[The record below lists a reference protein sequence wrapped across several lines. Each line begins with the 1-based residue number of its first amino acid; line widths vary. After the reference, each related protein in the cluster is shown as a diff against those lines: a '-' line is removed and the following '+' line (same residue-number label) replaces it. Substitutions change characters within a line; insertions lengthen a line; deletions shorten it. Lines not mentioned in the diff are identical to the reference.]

1 MVLLFYLIKVKLI
14 MLMRKIKKSHISVTG
29 YFSSYKNKR
38 QINFESK
45 LEHDFYLLLE
55 FDENVKNYQE
65 QPFKVYYIY
74 QDKKRRYTPD
84 TLVNYVNDTQK
95 VFEVKPIFKI
105 QNDIELQEK
114 IELQKEKIKEEK
126 NLELCIFTDA
136 DIDKIYMDNIKIIYN
151 FAFIKENKEIQDKI
165 RNELLK
171 LNVSL
176 PIKELLDRLTSNQSD
191 RLKYIPYLWNLVF
204 NNPACI
210 DFTKKITMASKINPK
225 GLK

>member
-1 MVLLFYLIKVKLI
+1 
-14 MLMRKIKKSHISVTG
+14 MLTRKIKKSHISVTG

-55 FDENVKNYQE
+55 FDETVKSYRE

-84 TLVNYVNDTQK
+84 TLVNYVDGIQK

-105 QNDIELQEK
+105 QNDVELQEK
-114 IELQKEKIKEEK
+114 IELQKQKIKEEK

-136 DIDKIYMDNIKIIYN
+136 NIDRIYMDNIKIIYN
-151 FAFIKENKEIQDKI
+151 LVFIKENKEIQDKI

-171 LNVSL
+171 LNVPL
-176 PIKELLDRLTSNQSD
+176 PIKELLDKLTSNQSD

-204 NNPACI
+204 NNPECI
-210 DFTKKITMASKINPK
+210 DFTKKITMASIINPK

>member
-1 MVLLFYLIKVKLI
+1 MST
-14 MLMRKIKKSHISVTG
+14 REIKKSHISVTG

-38 QINFESK
+38 LINFESK

-55 FDENVKNYQE
+55 FDETVKSYIE

-84 TLVNYVNDTQK
+84 TLVSYVDGIQK
-95 VFEVKPIFKI
+95 VFEIKPIFKI
-105 QNDIELQEK
+105 QNDLELQEK
-114 IELQKEKIKEEK
+114 IELQKQKIKEEK

-136 DIDKIYMDNIKIIYN
+136 NINKIYMDNIKIIYN

-176 PIKELLDRLTSNQSD
+176 AIKELLDRLTSNQSD

-204 NNPACI
+204 NNLECV
-210 DFTKKITMASKINPK
+210 DFSKKITMASIINPK

>member
-1 MVLLFYLIKVKLI
+1 MI
-14 MLMRKIKKSHISVTG
+14 RKIKKSHISVTG

-45 LEHDFYLLLE
+45 LEHDFYLILE
-55 FDENVKNYQE
+55 FDKTVKSYQE
-65 QPFKVYYIY
+65 QPFKVYYTY

-84 TLVNYVNDTQK
+84 TLVNYVDGTQK

-114 IELQKEKIKEEK
+114 IELQKQKIKEEE

-165 RNELLK
+165 KNELFK
-171 LNVSL
+171 LNIQIS
-176 PIKELLDRLTSNQSD
+176 IKELLDKITNNQSD
-191 RLKYIPYLWNLVF
+191 RLKYIPYVWNLVF
-204 NNPACI
+204 NNLESI
-210 DFTKKITMASKINPK
+210 DFTKKITMASIINPK
-225 GLK
+225 ELKWVN

>member
-1 MVLLFYLIKVKLI
+1 
-14 MLMRKIKKSHISVTG
+14 MLMRKIRKSHISVTG

-55 FDENVKNYQE
+55 FDETIKSYQE

-84 TLVNYVNDTQK
+84 TLVNYIDSTQK
-95 VFEVKPIFKI
+95 IFEVKPMFKI
-105 QNDIELQEK
+105 KNDIELQEK
-114 IELQKEKIKEEK
+114 IELQKQKIKEEK
-126 NLELCIFTDA
+126 NLELLIFTDENMN
-136 DIDKIYMDNIKIIYN
+136 KIYMNNIKIIYN
-151 FAFIKENKEIQDKI
+151 FAFIKINKEIQDKI
-165 RNELLK
+165 RKELLK
-171 LNVSL
+171 LDV
-176 PIKELLDRLTSNQSD
+176 PIAVKNLLDRLTNTKAD

-204 NNPACI
+204 NNLECM
-210 DFTKKITMASKINPK
+210 DFTKKITMASIINPK

>member
-1 MVLLFYLIKVKLI
+1 MFVRKV
-14 MLMRKIKKSHISVTG
+14 KKSHISVTG

-55 FDENVKNYQE
+55 FDEQVKSYQE
-65 QPFKVYYIY
+65 QPFNIYYTY

-84 TLVNYVNDTQK
+84 TLVNYIDDTQK

-114 IELQKEKIKEEK
+114 IELQKQKIKKEK
-126 NLELCIFTDA
+126 NLELSIFTDA
-136 DIDKIYMDNIKIIYN
+136 NIDKIYMDNIKIIYN
-151 FAFIKENKEIQDKI
+151 FAFIKENKEIENKI
-165 RNELLK
+165 KNELLK
-171 LNVSL
+171 LNIQIQ
-176 PIKELLDRLTSNQSD
+176 IKELLDRITNNQFD
-191 RLKYIPYLWNLVF
+191 RLKYIPYIWNLVF
-204 NNPACI
+204 NNPRCV
-210 DFTKKITMASKINPK
+210 DFTKKITMASTINPK

>member
-1 MVLLFYLIKVKLI
+1 MLI
-14 MLMRKIKKSHISVTG
+14 RKIEKSHIAVTG

-55 FDENVKNYQE
+55 FDETVKSYQE

-84 TLVNYVNDTQK
+84 TLVNYIDSTQK
-95 VFEVKPIFKI
+95 IFEVKPMFKI
-105 QNDIELQEK
+105 RNDVELQEK
-114 IELQKEKIKEEK
+114 IGLQKQKIKEEK
-126 NLELCIFTDA
+126 NLELSIFTDENMN
-136 DIDKIYMDNIKIIYN
+136 KIYMNNIKIIYN
-151 FAFIKENKEIQDKI
+151 FAFIKVNKEIQDKI
-165 RNELLK
+165 RKELLK
-171 LNVSL
+171 LNV
-176 PIKELLDRLTSNQSD
+176 PIQVKKLLDRLTSTKSD

-204 NNPACI
+204 NNLGCI
-210 DFTKKITMASKINPK
+210 DFTKKITMASIINPK

>member
-1 MVLLFYLIKVKLI
+1 MPT
-14 MLMRKIKKSHISVTG
+14 RSIKKSHIAVTG

-55 FDENVKNYQE
+55 FDKTIKSYQE

-84 TLVNYVNDTQK
+84 TLVNYIDSTQK
-95 VFEVKPIFKI
+95 IFEVKPMFKI
-105 QNDIELQEK
+105 KNDVELQEK
-114 IELQKEKIKEEK
+114 IELQKQKIKEEK
-126 NLELCIFTDA
+126 NLELCIFTDV
-136 DIDKIYMDNIKIIYN
+136 DIDKIYINNIKIIYN
-151 FAFIKENKEIQDKI
+151 FAFIKVNKEIQDKI
-165 RNELLK
+165 RKELLK
-171 LNVSL
+171 SNL
-176 PIKELLDRLTSNQSD
+176 PIAVKNLLDRLTNTKAD

-204 NNPACI
+204 NNLECM
-210 DFTKKITMASKINPK
+210 DFTKKITMASIINPK

>member
-1 MVLLFYLIKVKLI
+1 MGT
-14 MLMRKIKKSHISVTG
+14 REIKKSHIAVTG

-55 FDENVKNYQE
+55 FDETIKSYQE

-84 TLVNYVNDTQK
+84 TLVNYIDSTQK
-95 VFEVKPIFKI
+95 IFEVKPMFKI
-105 QNDIELQEK
+105 KNNIELQEK
-114 IELQKEKIKEEK
+114 IELQKQKIKEEK
-126 NLELCIFTDA
+126 NLELLIFTDENMN
-136 DIDKIYMDNIKIIYN
+136 KIYMNNIKIIYN
-151 FAFIKENKEIQDKI
+151 FAFIKVNKEIQDKI
-165 RNELLK
+165 REELLK
-171 LNVSL
+171 LNV
-176 PIKELLDRLTSNQSD
+176 PIEVKKLLDILTSTKSD

-204 NNPACI
+204 NNLGCI
-210 DFTKKITMASKINPK
+210 DFTKKITMASIINPK

>member
-1 MVLLFYLIKVKLI
+1 MST
-14 MLMRKIKKSHISVTG
+14 REIKKSHISVTG

-55 FDENVKNYQE
+55 FDETVKSYQE

-84 TLVNYVNDTQK
+84 TLVNYIDSTQK
-95 VFEVKPIFKI
+95 IFEVKPMFKI
-105 QNDIELQEK
+105 KNNIELQEK
-114 IELQKEKIKEEK
+114 IELQKQKIKEEK
-126 NLELCIFTDA
+126 NLELLIFTDENMN
-136 DIDKIYMDNIKIIYN
+136 KIYMNNIKIIYN

-171 LNVSL
+171 LNAPL
-176 PIKELLDRLTSNQSD
+176 LIKELLDRLTSNQAD

-204 NNPACI
+204 NNPECI
-210 DFTKKITMASKINPK
+210 DFTKKITMASIINPK

>member
-1 MVLLFYLIKVKLI
+1 MII
-14 MLMRKIKKSHISVTG
+14 RKIKKSHISVTG

-55 FDENVKNYQE
+55 FDKTVTSYQE
-65 QPFKVYYIY
+65 QPFNIYYIY

-84 TLVNYVNDTQK
+84 ALVNYIDGTQK
-95 VFEVKPIFKI
+95 VFEVKPISII

-114 IELQKEKIKEEK
+114 IELQKQKIKKEK
-126 NLELCIFTDA
+126 NLELSVFTDA

-151 FAFIKENKEIQDKI
+151 FAFIKENKEIENKI
-165 RNELLK
+165 KNELLK
-171 LNVSL
+171 LNIQIQ
-176 PIKELLDRLTSNQSD
+176 IKELLDRITNNQSD
-191 RLKYIPYLWNLVF
+191 RLKYIPYVWNLVF
-204 NNPACI
+204 HNPRCV
-210 DFTKKITMASKINPK
+210 DFTRKITMASIINPK

>member
-1 MVLLFYLIKVKLI
+1 MLI
-14 MLMRKIKKSHISVTG
+14 RRIKKSHIAVTG

-55 FDENVKNYQE
+55 FDETVKSYQE

-84 TLVNYVNDTQK
+84 TLVNYIDSTQK
-95 VFEVKPIFKI
+95 IFEVKPMFKI
-105 QNDIELQEK
+105 KNDIELQEK
-114 IELQKEKIKEEK
+114 IQLQKQKIKEEK
-126 NLELCIFTDA
+126 NLELSIFTDENMN
-136 DIDKIYMDNIKIIYN
+136 KIYMNNIKIIYN
-151 FAFIKENKEIQDKI
+151 FAFIKVNKEIQDKI
-165 RNELLK
+165 RKELLK
-171 LNVSL
+171 LNV
-176 PIKELLDRLTSNQSD
+176 PIQVKELLDRLTSTKFD

-204 NNPACI
+204 NNLGCI
-210 DFTKKITMASKINPK
+210 DFTKKITMASIINPK

>member
-1 MVLLFYLIKVKLI
+1 

-55 FDENVKNYQE
+55 FDETIKSYQE

-84 TLVNYVNDTQK
+84 TLVNYIDSTQK
-95 VFEVKPIFKI
+95 IFEVKPMFKI
-105 QNDIELQEK
+105 KNDIELQEK
-114 IELQKEKIKEEK
+114 IELQKQKIKEDK
-126 NLELCIFTDA
+126 NLELLIFTDENM
-136 DIDKIYMDNIKIIYN
+136 DKIYMNNIKIIYN
-151 FAFIKENKEIQDKI
+151 FAFIRVNKEIQDKI

-171 LNVSL
+171 LNV
-176 PIKELLDRLTSNQSD
+176 PIQVKKLLDRLTSTKFD

-204 NNPACI
+204 NNPGCI
-210 DFTKKITMASKINPK
+210 DFTKKITMASIINPK

>member
-1 MVLLFYLIKVKLI
+1 MKRIRTV
-14 MLMRKIKKSHISVTG
+14 KKSHIAVSG
-29 YFSSYKNKR
+29 YFASYKNKR

-55 FDENVKNYQE
+55 FDETVKNYIE

-84 TLVNYVNDTQK
+84 TLVNYVDGTQK

-114 IELQKEKIKEEK
+114 IELQKQKIKEEK
-126 NLELCIFTDA
+126 NLELCIFTDVN
-136 DIDKIYMDNIKIIYN
+136 IDKIYLNNIKIIYN
-151 FAFIKENKEIQDKI
+151 FAFIKINKEIQDKI
-165 RNELLK
+165 RKELLK
-171 LNVSL
+171 LNV
-176 PIKELLDRLTSNQSD
+176 PIAVKNLLDRLTNTKAD

-204 NNPACI
+204 NNLECM
-210 DFTKKITMASKINPK
+210 DFTKKITMASIINPK
-225 GLK
+225 GL

>member
-1 MVLLFYLIKVKLI
+1 
-14 MLMRKIKKSHISVTG
+14 MLTRKIKKSHISVTG

-55 FDENVKNYQE
+55 FDKIVKSYQE
-65 QPFKVYYIY
+65 QPFKVYYTY

-84 TLVNYVNDTQK
+84 TLVNYVDGIQK

-114 IELQKEKIKEEK
+114 IELQKQKIKEEK
-126 NLELCIFTDA
+126 NLELCIFTDV

-165 RNELLK
+165 KNELFK
-171 LNVSL
+171 LNIQI
-176 PIKELLDRLTSNQSD
+176 PIKELLDKITNNQSD
-191 RLKYIPYLWNLVF
+191 RLKYIPYVWNLVF
-204 NNPACI
+204 NNLESI
-210 DFTKKITMASKINPK
+210 DFTKKITMASIINPK

>member
-1 MVLLFYLIKVKLI
+1 

-55 FDENVKNYQE
+55 FDETVKSYQE
-65 QPFKVYYIY
+65 QPFKVYYIF

-84 TLVNYVNDTQK
+84 TLVNYTNDTQK

-105 QNDIELQEK
+105 QNDVELQEK
-114 IELQKEKIKEEK
+114 IGLQKQKIKEEK
-126 NLELCIFTDA
+126 NLELSIFTDENMN
-136 DIDKIYMDNIKIIYN
+136 KIYMNNIKIIYN
-151 FAFIKENKEIQDKI
+151 FAFIKVNKEIQDKI
-165 RNELLK
+165 RKELLK
-171 LNVSL
+171 LDV
-176 PIKELLDRLTSNQSD
+176 PIAVKNLLDRLTNTKAD

-204 NNPACI
+204 NNLECM
-210 DFTKKITMASKINPK
+210 DFTKKITMASIINPK

>member
-1 MVLLFYLIKVKLI
+1 
-14 MLMRKIKKSHISVTG
+14 MLMRKIRKSHISVTG

-55 FDENVKNYQE
+55 FDETVKSYQE

-84 TLVNYVNDTQK
+84 TLVNYIDSTQK
-95 VFEVKPIFKI
+95 IFEVKPMFKI
-105 QNDIELQEK
+105 KNNIELQEK
-114 IELQKEKIKEEK
+114 IELQKQKIKEEK
-126 NLELCIFTDA
+126 NLELLIFTDENMN
-136 DIDKIYMDNIKIIYN
+136 KIYMNNIKIIYN

-171 LNVSL
+171 LNAPL
-176 PIKELLDRLTSNQSD
+176 LIKELLDRLTSNQAD

-204 NNPACI
+204 NNPECI
-210 DFTKKITMASKINPK
+210 DFTKKITMASIINPK

>member
-1 MVLLFYLIKVKLI
+1 MST
-14 MLMRKIKKSHISVTG
+14 REIKKSHISVTG

-55 FDENVKNYQE
+55 FDKTVKSYQE
-65 QPFKVYYIY
+65 QPFKVYYTY

-84 TLVNYVNDTQK
+84 TLVNYVDGTQK

-105 QNDIELQEK
+105 QNDLELQEK
-114 IELQKEKIKEEK
+114 IELQKQKIKEEK

-136 DIDKIYMDNIKIIYN
+136 NINKIYMDNIKIIYN

-171 LNVSL
+171 LNIQL

-204 NNPACI
+204 NNLGCV
-210 DFTKKITMASKINPK
+210 DFSRKITMTSIINPK

>member
-1 MVLLFYLIKVKLI
+1 
-14 MLMRKIKKSHISVTG
+14 MRKIKKSHISVTG

-55 FDENVKNYQE
+55 FDETVKSYIE

-84 TLVNYVNDTQK
+84 TLVNYVDGTQK

-105 QNDIELQEK
+105 QNDAELQEK
-114 IELQKEKIKEEK
+114 IELQKQKIKEEK
-126 NLELCIFTDA
+126 NLELFIFTDA
-136 DIDKIYMDNIKIIYN
+136 NIDRIYMDNIKIIYN
-151 FAFIKENKEIQDKI
+151 FVFIKENKEIQDKI

-176 PIKELLDRLTSNQSD
+176 SIKELLDRLTSNQSD

-204 NNPACI
+204 NNPQCI
-210 DFTKKITMASKINPK
+210 DFTKKITMASIINPK

>member
-1 MVLLFYLIKVKLI
+1 MFVRKV
-14 MLMRKIKKSHISVTG
+14 KKSHISVTG

-55 FDENVKNYQE
+55 FDEQVKSYKE
-65 QPFKVYYIY
+65 QPFNIYYIY

-84 TLVNYVNDTQK
+84 TLVNYIDGTQK

-114 IELQKEKIKEEK
+114 IELQKQKIKKEK
-126 NLELCIFTDA
+126 NLELSIFTDA
-136 DIDKIYMDNIKIIYN
+136 NIDKIYMDNIKIIYN
-151 FAFIKENKEIQDKI
+151 FAFIKENKEIENKI
-165 RNELLK
+165 KNELLK
-171 LNVSL
+171 LNIQIQ
-176 PIKELLDRLTSNQSD
+176 IKELLDRITNNQFD
-191 RLKYIPYLWNLVF
+191 RLKYIPYIWNLVF
-204 NNPACI
+204 NNPRCV
-210 DFTKKITMASKINPK
+210 DFTKKITMASTINPK

>member
-1 MVLLFYLIKVKLI
+1 MTTREI
-14 MLMRKIKKSHISVTG
+14 RKSHISVTG

-55 FDENVKNYQE
+55 FDETIKSYQE

-84 TLVNYVNDTQK
+84 TIVNYIDDTQK

-114 IELQKEKIKEEK
+114 IELQKQKIKEEK
-126 NLELCIFTDA
+126 NLELCIFTDV

-165 RNELLK
+165 KNELFK
-171 LNVSL
+171 LNIQIQ
-176 PIKELLDRLTSNQSD
+176 IKELLDRITNNQSD
-191 RLKYIPYLWNLVF
+191 RLKYIPYVWNLVF
-204 NNPACI
+204 HNLRCV
-210 DFTKKITMASKINPK
+210 DFTKKITMASIINPK
-225 GLK
+225 GLR